1 MTDPLVAGTLEA
13 EIARL
18 ERRLQRATRAR
29 QEAEAIAE
37 SGLRDLFQRKQELV
51 LLESIAAAANAATSV
66 EDAMRHALDAVC
78 GHARWPLGHL
88 LLVRGAGA
96 QRALEATG
104 IWHDDSD
111 GRYQCLRA
119 LTESLQF
126 GKDQGLPGRVL
137 SGAAPLW
144 VNAASVDASAYPR
157 LKTAIGLGL
166 NSLFG
171 FPVMVASEVVAVLE
185 FFSMELQ
192 TPDESMLRLM
202 AQIGTQ
208 LGRVIE
214 RQRAQD
220 RLLHDALHDP
230 LTHLGNRKLFLNRLQ
245 HFLVRSER
253 VAGYQFA
260 VLFIDLDRFK
270 AVNDGLGHE
279 AGDLLIVAT
288 AERLQAALR
297 QVDLVGRAAS
307 QDLSDDIVARMGG
320 DEFTVLLDNITSAQ
334 TPIRVA
340 ERLLKVL
347 SAPFDLA
354 GQQVFISASI
364 GISLSASGYT
374 DVQAMLRDADIAMYH
389 AKQSGRARW
398 MMFDEAMQVTA
409 LRRMQLEVELRQA
422 LDSAQ
427 FFLHYQPIVSPSD
440 GVIRGF
446 EALLRWH
453 HPELGM
459 VSPVEFISLA
469 EEIGLIGK
477 IGSWVLE
484 QACDQL
490 RLWQQLTGAP
500 LSMSVNVSA
509 LQLTDGRLVDVVK
522 RVLRDS
528 SIARGS
534 LKLELTESAVMADP
548 EHAMAIF
555 WQLKDLGVGLSL
567 DDFGTGYSS
576 LSHLRRLPIDTL
588 KIDRSFVS
596 QLDRHTDK
604 RQIAEVVILLAHTLG
619 LNVVAEGVE
628 TEQELSILRAMGSD
642 FVQGYYF
649 FRPLAADVAGE
660 ALAAQVRDIAGQ
672 VSLPAG
678 AGRGAPLA

>member
-1 MTDPLVAGTLEA
+1 MNQVPVAGSLEA

-18 ERRLQRATRAR
+18 ERRLQRATSAR
-29 QEAEAIAE
+29 LEAEAIAE

-66 EDAMRHALDAVC
+66 EDAMRHALEAVC
-78 GHARWPLGHL
+78 HHARWPLGHL
-88 LLVRGAGA
+88 LLVRGTGA
-96 QRALEATG
+96 ERSLEASG

-111 GRYQCLRA
+111 GRFQVLRA

-126 GKDQGLPGRVL
+126 GKDLGLPGRVL
-137 SGAAPLW
+137 STAAPLW
-144 VNAASVDASAYPR
+144 VNAGSADASLYPR
-157 LKTAIGLGL
+157 LKTAIELGL
-166 NSLFG
+166 SSLFG

-185 FFSMELQ
+185 FFSLELQ
-192 TPDESMLRLM
+192 TPDASMLRLM

-214 RQRAQD
+214 RQHAQE

-230 LTHLGNRKLFLNRLQ
+230 LTHLGNRKLFLDRLQ
-245 HFLVRSER
+245 QFLSRSER

-279 AGDLLIVAT
+279 AGDQLIVAT
-288 AERLQAALR
+288 AERLKAALR
-297 QVDLVGRAAS
+297 QVDVVGRAVS
-307 QDLSDDIVARMGG
+307 TELSDDIVARMGG

-340 ERLLKVL
+340 ERLLKAL
-347 SAPFDLA
+347 AAPFDLV
-354 GQQVFISASI
+354 GQQAFISASI

-389 AKQSGRARW
+389 AKQNGRSRW
-398 MMFDEAMQVTA
+398 MMFDQAMQVTA

-422 LDSAQ
+422 LDNAQ
-427 FFLHYQPIVSPSD
+427 FFLHYQPIVTPGD

-453 HPELGM
+453 HPVLGM

-469 EEIGLIGK
+469 EEVGLIGK

-484 QACDQL
+484 QACHQL
-490 RLWQQLTGAP
+490 RLWQQLEGAA

-509 LQLTDGRLVDVVK
+509 LQLTDGRLVDLVK
-522 RVLRDS
+522 RVLRES

-555 WQLKDLGVGLSL
+555 WQIKDLGVRLSL

-596 QLDRHTDK
+596 QLDRHVDK
-604 RQIAEVVILLAHTLG
+604 RQIAEVVIMLARALG
-619 LNVVAEGVE
+619 LEVVAEGVE
-628 TEQELSILRAMGSD
+628 TEEELSILRALGSD

-649 FRPLAADVAGE
+649 FKPLTADAAGQ
-660 ALAAQVRDIAGQ
+660 ALAAQRGK
-672 VSLPAG
+672 PA
-678 AGRGAPLA
+678 AASVPGRSGT